1 MIGRVQ
7 HLANTKEMIKHDAL
21 KKMAAAGGTPLNNR
35 WISCVRVQ
43 WVVRGRCN
51 NAVCWLGDR
60 ILAIVLRRS
69 GIPYTTP
76 QQHASGRA
84 PNTALMRRFRT
95 SLIAALGVILL
106 PGCAGF
112 LPGIGPSRSA
122 IEKNKPQPNAAAIQ
136 IIDIDDAVTHQ
147 LLAQRELRLFSETLG
162 NKRIASRTVGP
173 GDMLEVTIW
182 EAAPATL
189 FGTAPVT
196 TNTSTS
202 MVIPTSH
209 ATTLPDQPVDD
220 EGLILVPFAGRIP
233 AAGQTLTSI
242 EGEIVSRLKG
252 KANQPEVMVR
262 MTRNLSSNA
271 TVVGEVNASTRVPL
285 VPGNERLLD
294 ALAAAAGVRQ
304 PVNKMTIQVTRADS
318 VYSLPLETIIRDP
331 RQNVPLQPGD
341 VVTAL
346 FQPYSFTALG
356 ATGKNEEVN
365 FETQGITLAQAL
377 ARSGGLIDARS
388 NARGV
393 FVFRF
398 EPKAALDWPHQP
410 VMTTAEGM
418 VPVAFRIDLSD
429 PASFFAIQSFPIENR
444 DILYVSNAP
453 ITEVQK
459 FLNVLFTVAYP
470 ILAAKQ
476 VGF

>member
-1 MIGRVQ
+1 MI
-7 HLANTKEMIKHDAL
+7 
-21 KKMAAAGGTPLNNR
+21 
-35 WISCVRVQ
+35 
-43 WVVRGRCN
+43 VVRGRSAYANRWLCN
-51 NAVCWLGDR
+51 WELAVALPTLR
-60 ILAIVLRRS
+60 IPDSPSRERS
-69 GIPYTTP
+69 
-76 QQHASGRA
+76 RA
-84 PNTALMRRFRT
+84 TDTISMTRIHL
-95 SLIAALGVILL
+95 SLTAALCVILL
-106 PGCAGF
+106 GGCARF
-112 LPGIGPSRSA
+112 LPGIGPSRAQIESA
-122 IEKNKPQPNAAAIQ
+122 KSPPNAAAIQ
-136 IIDIDDAVTHQ
+136 IVDIDDAVTRQ
-147 LLAQRELRLFSETLG
+147 LLAQRALHMFSEALG
-162 NKRIASRTVGP
+162 DTRITSRTVGP
-173 GDMLEVTIW
+173 GDTLEVSIW

-189 FGTAPVT
+189 FGSSPVSG
-196 TNTSTS
+196 NSL
-202 MVIPTSH
+202 MIATSH
-209 ATTLPDQPVDD
+209 ATTLPEQPVDD
-220 EGLILVPFAGRIP
+220 DGFILVPFAGRIP
-233 AAGQTLTSI
+233 AAGKTLTSI

-262 MTRNLSSNA
+262 MTHNFSSNA
-271 TVVGEVNASTRVPL
+271 TVVGEVNSSTRVPL

-304 PVNKMTIQVTRADS
+304 PVNKMTIQVTRADN

-377 ARSGGLIDARS
+377 ARSGGLIDSRS
-388 NARGV
+388 NARAV

-398 EPKAALDWPHQP
+398 EPKAALTWPHQP
-410 VMTTAEGM
+410 VMTTAEGL

-453 ITEVQK
+453 ITEIQK
-459 FLNVLFTVAYP
+459 FLNVLFSVAYP
-470 ILAAKQ
+470 TLALKQ

>member
-1 MIGRVQ
+1 MR
-7 HLANTKEMIKHDAL
+7 
-21 KKMAAAGGTPLNNR
+21 
-35 WISCVRVQ
+35 
-43 WVVRGRCN
+43 
-51 NAVCWLGDR
+51 R
-60 ILAIVLRRS
+60 IRRS
-69 GIPYTTP
+69 
-76 QQHASGRA
+76 
-84 PNTALMRRFRT
+84 LF
-95 SLIAALGVILL
+95 AALSVVLL

-112 LPGIGPSRSA
+112 LPTIGPSRHA
-122 IEKNKPQPNAAAIQ
+122 IDSTKPQPNAAAIQ
-136 IIDIDDAVTHQ
+136 IIDIDDAVTRQ

-162 NKRIASRTVGP
+162 NTRIASRTVGP
-173 GDMLEVTIW
+173 GDMLEVSIW

-189 FGTAPVT
+189 FGIAPPV
-196 TNTSTS
+196 STGREGLA
-202 MVIPTSH
+202 TSH

-220 EGLILVPFAGRIP
+220 EGFIFVPFAGRIP
-233 AAGQTLTSI
+233 AAGKTLTSI
-242 EGEIVSRLKG
+242 EAEIVSRLKA
-252 KANQPEVMVR
+252 KANQPEVLVR

-271 TVVGEVNASTRVPL
+271 TVVGEVNTSTRVPL
-285 VPGNERLLD
+285 VPGNEKLLD

-304 PVNKMTIQVTRADS
+304 PVNKMTIQVTRADN

-341 VVTAL
+341 IVTAL

-377 ARSGGLIDARS
+377 ARSGGLIDSRS

-398 EPKAALDWPHQP
+398 APKAALTWPHQP

-429 PASFFAIQSFPIENR
+429 PESFFAIQSFPIENR

-453 ITEVQK
+453 ITEIQK
-459 FLNVLFTVAYP
+459 FLNVLFSVAYP
-470 ILAAKQ
+470 TLALKQ
-476 VGF
+476 VGL

>member
-1 MIGRVQ
+1 
-7 HLANTKEMIKHDAL
+7 
-21 KKMAAAGGTPLNNR
+21 
-35 WISCVRVQ
+35 
-43 WVVRGRCN
+43 
-51 NAVCWLGDR
+51 
-60 ILAIVLRRS
+60 
-69 GIPYTTP
+69 
-76 QQHASGRA
+76 
-84 PNTALMRRFRT
+84 MRRIQI
-95 SLIAALGVILL
+95 SVVAAIGAVLL
-106 PGCAGF
+106 SGCAGF
-112 LPGIGPSRSA
+112 LPTIGPSRSA
-122 IEKNKPQPNAAAIQ
+122 IDANKPQPNAAAIQ
-136 IIDIDDAVTHQ
+136 IIDIDDAVTRQ
-147 LLAQRELRLFSETLG
+147 LLAQRATRLFSETLG
-162 NKRIASRTVGP
+162 NAHIASRTVGP
-173 GDMLEVTIW
+173 GDMLEVSIW

-196 TNTSTS
+196 TGTGPVPIATSR
-202 MVIPTSH
+202 
-209 ATTLPDQPVDD
+209 ATTLPEQPVDD
-220 EGLILVPFAGRIP
+220 EGFIYVPFAGRIL
-233 AAGQTLTSI
+233 AAGKPLQAI
-242 EGEIVSRLKG
+242 DAEIVERLAK

-271 TVVGEVNASTRVPL
+271 TVVGEVNSSTRVPL

-304 PVNKMTIQVTRADS
+304 PVNKMTIQVTRADN

-356 ATGKNEEVN
+356 ASGKNEEVN

-377 ARSGGLIDARS
+377 ARSGGLIDQRS

-393 FVFRF
+393 FIFRF
-398 EPKAALDWPHQP
+398 EPKAALNWPHQP

-418 VPVAFRIDLSD
+418 VPVAFRIDLKD

-453 ITEVQK
+453 ITEIQK
-459 FLNVLFTVAYP
+459 FLNVLFSVAYP
-470 ILAAKQ
+470 ILAIKQ
-476 VGF
+476 VQ